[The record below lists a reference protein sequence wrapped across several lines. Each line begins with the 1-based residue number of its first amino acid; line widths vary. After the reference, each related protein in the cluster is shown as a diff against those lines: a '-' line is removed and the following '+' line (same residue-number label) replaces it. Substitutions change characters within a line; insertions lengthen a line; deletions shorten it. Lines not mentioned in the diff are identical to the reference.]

1 MESTIYR
8 LLLWLGRAT
17 AVAGVSL
24 CVVAGVA
31 RLGGQYW
38 LGGFQLI
45 TLLQGGMALMIAACL
60 CFVVL
65 LTERDKQVGNTPPS
79 TASRR

>member
-1 MESTIYR
+1 MLSFYRVEDRMESAIINR

-17 AVAGVSL
+17 AVSGVL
-24 CVVAGVA
+24 ICLVAGAA
-31 RLGGQYW
+31 RLSGQYW

-60 CFVVL
+60 CFLVL
-65 LTERDKQVGNTPPS
+65 LTERGQ
-79 TASRR
+79 R